1 MARLRTNQGLKPTVD
16 RCRQVDAPAPQG
28 YLPLVDLLVDLLVD
42 TQAEPARQAF
52 AATDSLNRRVVQQM
66 LIGVAKRQDRG
77 NVR

>member
-16 RCRQVDAPAPQG
+16 RCRQADAPPG

-66 LIGVAKRQDRG
+66 LIGVATRQDRG
-77 NVR
+77 NLR